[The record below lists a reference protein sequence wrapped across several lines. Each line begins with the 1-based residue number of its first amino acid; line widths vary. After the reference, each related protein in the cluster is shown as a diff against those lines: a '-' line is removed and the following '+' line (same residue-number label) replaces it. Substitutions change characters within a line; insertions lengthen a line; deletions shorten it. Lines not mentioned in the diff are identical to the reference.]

1 MMIYDVF
8 TIAFT
13 INDIFQASFINE
25 LRYTFLNEKCVYIKF
40 WYCLEVQISLKLG
53 ISGLSLFLEYIAT
66 VLSVFHKHTLT
77 KQFTFSITLT
87 EEKMRVF

>member
-1 MMIYDVF
+1 MIYDVF

-25 LRYTFLNEKCVYIKF
+25 LRYTFLNEKCVYMKF
-40 WYCLEVQISLKLG
+40 WYCLEVQISLKQG

-66 VLSVFHKHTLT
+66 LFLSFTNTLYPNSSLSVL
-77 KQFTFSITLT
+77 L
-87 EEKMRVF
+87 